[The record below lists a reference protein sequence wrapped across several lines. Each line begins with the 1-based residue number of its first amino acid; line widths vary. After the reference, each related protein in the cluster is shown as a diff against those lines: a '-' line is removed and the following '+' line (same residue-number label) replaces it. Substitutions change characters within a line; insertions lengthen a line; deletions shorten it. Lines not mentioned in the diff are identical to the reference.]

1 MTPLETEHRP
11 IRTAVIGTGANGAS
25 VAADLLEAGQD
36 VTLVEQWPAHVEA
49 MRVDGLVVRWP
60 ERELVVRPRVLHL
73 CQVAELRETFDVV
86 LLMVKA
92 YDARWAAELVR
103 PLLSADSL
111 VAGVQ
116 NGMTASA
123 IADVVGAERAIG
135 TVIEVSSTMTDPGVV
150 ERHTPPADSWFAV
163 GGIGPSRGREG
174 AVAGVLRHAG
184 RVEVVDDIVA
194 AKWMKLVSNCTTL
207 VTTGMTG
214 LSMADA
220 IEVPGLRA
228 LMLRAGQ
235 EALDVGRALGHPVLP
250 IFGLSAAAVADP
262 GMVVET
268 LLDTLYTGFVR
279 PGATT
284 TVLQDWTK
292 GRRSEAGDLH
302 GEVVRHG
309 AALGVPTPASA
320 AILAVAH
327 GIERGE
333 LTPSPALVDTARR
346 AAGLA

>member
-1 MTPLETEHRP
+1 MTPHWLDDHP
-11 IRTAVIGTGANGAS
+11 IRTVIVGTGANGAS
-25 VAADLLEAGQD
+25 VAADLIEAGQD

-49 MRVDGLVVRWP
+49 MRSDGLVVRWP
-60 ERELVVRPRVLHL
+60 EREVVVRPRVLHL
-73 CQVAELRETFDVV
+73 CQVAELHETFDVA

-103 PLLSADSL
+103 PVLRADSW

-116 NGMTASA
+116 NGMTADA
-123 IADVVGAERAIG
+123 IGEIVGPERAIG
-135 TVIEVSSTMTDPGVV
+135 SVIEVSSTMTDPGVV

-163 GGIGPSRGREG
+163 GGVGPSRGREEP
-174 AVAGVLRHAG
+174 VARVLRHAG
-184 RVEVVDDIVA
+184 RVDVVDDIVA

-207 VTTGMTG
+207 VTTGLTG
-214 LSMADA
+214 LPMADA
-220 IEVPGLRA
+220 IEVPGLRE

-235 EALDVGRALGHPVLP
+235 EALDVGRALGHRTLP
-250 IFGLSAAAVADP
+250 IFGLPASAVDDHAS
-262 GMVVET
+262 VVET
-268 LLDTLYTGFVR
+268 LLDTLYAGFVR

-320 AILAVAH
+320 AVLAIAH
-327 GIERGE
+327 GVERGE
-333 LTPSPALVDTARR
+333 LTPSPDLVAPARR
-346 AAGLA
+346 AAGLD

>member
-1 MTPLETEHRP
+1 MTAHEIDQPVL
-11 IRTAVIGTGANGAS
+11 RTVIVGTGANGAS
-25 VAADLLEAGQD
+25 VAADLIEAGQD

-49 MRVDGLVVRWP
+49 MRADGLVVRWP
-60 ERELVVRPRVLHL
+60 ERELVVHPRVLHL

-103 PLLSADSL
+103 PLLAADSL

-116 NGMTASA
+116 NGMTAAA
-123 IADVVGAERAIG
+123 IADVVGEERAVG

-163 GGIGPSRGREG
+163 GRTTPSGREERI
-174 AVAGVLRHAG
+174 AGVLRHAG

-220 IEVPGLRA
+220 IEVPGLRE

-235 EALDVGRALGHPVLP
+235 EALDVGQALGLPVLP
-250 IFGLSAAAVADP
+250 IFGLPAAAVDDLDA
-262 GMVVET
+262 VVET
-268 LLDTLYTGFVR
+268 LLDALYTGFVR

-309 AALGVPTPASA
+309 AALGIPTPASA
-320 AILAVAH
+320 AILATAH

-333 LTPSPALVDTARR
+333 LAPSPDLVGSTRR
-346 AAGLA
+346 SAGVG

>member
-1 MTPLETEHRP
+1 MVSPTL
-11 IRTAVIGTGANGAS
+11 RTAVVGTGANGAS
-25 VAADLLEAGQD
+25 VAADLIEAGHD

-49 MRVDGLVVRWP
+49 MRADGLVVRWP
-60 ERELVVRPRVLHL
+60 AQELVVRPRVLHL

-103 PLLSADSL
+103 PVLTADSL

-116 NGMTASA
+116 NGMTATT

-150 ERHTPPADSWFAV
+150 ERHTAPADSWFAV
-163 GGIGPSRGREG
+163 GGVGASRGREEP
-174 AVAGVLRHAG
+174 VAGVLRHAG

-214 LSMADA
+214 LPMADA
-220 IEVPGLRA
+220 IGVPGLRE

-235 EALDVGRALGHPVLP
+235 EALDVGQALGHRVLP
-250 IFGLSAAAVADP
+250 IFGLPAAAVDDP
-262 GMVVET
+262 GSVVET

-292 GRRSEAGDLH
+292 GRRSEASDLH

-320 AILAVAH
+320 AVLEIALR
-327 GIERGE
+327 IERGD
-333 LTPSPALVDTARR
+333 LTPSPALVNAARQ
-346 AAGLA
+346 AAGLG